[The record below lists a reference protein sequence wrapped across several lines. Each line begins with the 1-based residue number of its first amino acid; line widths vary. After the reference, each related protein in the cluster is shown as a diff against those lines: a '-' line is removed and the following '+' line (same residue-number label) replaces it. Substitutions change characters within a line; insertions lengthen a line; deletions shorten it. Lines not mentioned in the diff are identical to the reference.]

1 MNFGINGEKMSK
13 EQYSYWMALAHLPR
27 WRTDRINRLI
37 VEILKNCKLT
47 LSDFFGLNKSD
58 WSIEFDF
65 NSKELNDI
73 EAAKKEL
80 PSYSFL
86 VEDLLNQGFN
96 LIPIN
101 SEEYPLT
108 LKSNL
113 KLNQSPPLLYVKG
126 NKQILQENSIA
137 VVGSRKADKISLQF
151 TDNIAK
157 LASEQYK
164 VVVSG
169 FAKGVDKQAL
179 ESALKY
185 KGQSIIVLPQGILTF
200 GSGIKKYYKQI
211 IEGDVLIVSNYH
223 PKANWAVGL
232 AMARNKIIYGL
243 AKEIYVA
250 QSDNKGGTW
259 SGVID
264 GIRKNREIYIRKPD
278 SNEKNANDLLISK
291 GAIPIDLFGK
301 KIIMNNNKDQ
311 LNIESEQIPLEKDI
325 INIISNN
332 CYTSKQIINLLKI
345 NWTSRKMTNL
355 LRSIENIKVI
365 NKKPLK
371 FTLKENE
378 SENEQMSI
386 FENMN

>member
-1 MNFGINGEKMSK
+1 MINQ
-13 EQYSYWMALAHLPR
+13 QYSYWMALAHLPR

-37 VEILKNCKLT
+37 VEILKNRSLT
-47 LSDFFGLNKSD
+47 LSDFFGLSKSD
-58 WSIEFDF
+58 WNNEFDF
-65 NSKELNDI
+65 TNKELSDLEI
-73 EAAKKEL
+73 AKKTL
-80 PSYSFL
+80 ANYSFL
-86 VEDLLNQGFN
+86 AEDLLNQGFN

-101 SEEYPLT
+101 STEYPQT
-108 LKSNL
+108 LKNNL
-113 KLNQSPPLLYVKG
+113 KLSQAPPLLYVKG
-126 NKQILQENSIA
+126 NKQILNEDSIA
-137 VVGSRKADKISLQF
+137 IVGSRKADKISLQF

-211 IEGDVLIVSNYH
+211 IEGNVLIVSNYH

-301 KIIMNNNKDQ
+301 KIIMNNKDQ
-311 LNIESEQIPLEKDI
+311 LNIKSEQIPLEKDI
-325 INIISNN
+325 INILSNN

-355 LRSIENIKVI
+355 LKSIKNIKVI

-378 SENEQMSI
+378 QMSI
-386 FENMN
+386 FEIMS